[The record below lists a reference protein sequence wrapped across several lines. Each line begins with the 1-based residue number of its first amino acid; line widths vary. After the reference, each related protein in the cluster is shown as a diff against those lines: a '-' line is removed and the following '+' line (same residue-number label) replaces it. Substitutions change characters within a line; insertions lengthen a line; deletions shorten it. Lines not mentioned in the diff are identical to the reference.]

1 MITEAVAAGSSGNT
15 RMMGFVALQMF
26 DIEIVEPLV
35 RELLDTHVAGHAALW
50 LISRGRADA
59 ETLGSFI
66 DVAVLV
72 DVFAAQSLENP
83 EELCVMFTNTPDP
96 IGLLEDMWRHSA
108 PETALV
114 LDALGQPSAGQSIG
128 QSRAKGGC
136 AASQLDSEP
145 QGLRR

>member
-1 MITEAVAAGSSGNT
+1 
-15 RMMGFVALQMF
+15 MMGFVALQMF

-35 RELLDTHVAGHAALW
+35 RELLDTDVAGHAALW

-59 ETLGSFI
+59 ETLSSFI

-83 EELCVMFTNTPDP
+83 EELCVMFTYTPDP
-96 IGLLEDMWRHSA
+96 LGLLEDMWRHSA

-114 LDALGQPSAGQSIG
+114 LDALGQHLPDKALAKAARKAAVRHRSWIANAGI
-128 QSRAKGGC
+128 
-136 AASQLDSEP
+136 
-145 QGLRR
+145 RRSPANSCWSGRPG